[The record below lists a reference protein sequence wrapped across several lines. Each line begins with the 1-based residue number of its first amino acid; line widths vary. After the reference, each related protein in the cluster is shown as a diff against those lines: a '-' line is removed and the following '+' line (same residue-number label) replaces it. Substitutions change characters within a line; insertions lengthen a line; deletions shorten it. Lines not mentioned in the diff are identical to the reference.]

1 VNDYAPEPQVYILDT
16 GGQYTHLISRKV
28 REQGVYAEVR
38 SSETPL
44 AELKNARGVIISG
57 GPNSVY
63 EPGSPT
69 VDPTLLASEVPV
81 LGICYGQQLI
91 AYLLKGDVRKG
102 DKGEYGFANLDL
114 EADPGVLFTGVKD
127 HQQVWMS
134 HRDTVYHPPA
144 DFRVLASTD
153 TCSVAAIGNDA
164 TKKYAVQFHPEV
176 VHTHE
181 GRKVLHNFLFD
192 ICGCAKDW
200 EPASRIPVV
209 EQSIRDVAG
218 DRNIFFFVSGGVDST
233 VAYSLCLQALGEHR
247 VHGAYVDTG
256 LMREDET
263 AFVRKIFASLGAEH
277 FRVVDAQMDF
287 LTALEGVTEP
297 ERKRAII
304 GEKFVR
310 IQEEILESGSYLD
323 GHWILGQ
330 GTIYPDT
337 IESGGTAKADLIKTH
352 HNRVA
357 GIQKLIDENRI
368 VEPLTQFYKDEVREL
383 GRELGLPAEFLDRH
397 PFPGPGLAIRC
408 LCADKDEPC
417 TPTADGIIAPI
428 HSVGVQGDSRSY
440 RPVLIVNHLDH
451 ARATEAINAD
461 QRVNRVIGE
470 VGHNIPIDRQS
481 VIQSSI
487 TPARM
492 DRLRRVDAIV
502 RELSHGSGFDKTVW
516 QFPVVLI
523 PLGGDGLPDS
533 VVLRPVDSVDG
544 MTAQS
549 VSMPEKLLHRMRDAL
564 LAVPGIAAVYYDLT
578 HKPPGTIEWE

>member
-38 SSETPL
+38 PSETPF

-69 VDPTLLASEVPV
+69 VDPALLTSDIPV

-102 DKGEYGFANLDL
+102 DKGEYGLANLLL
-114 EADPGVLFTGVKD
+114 ESDPGPLLRNVKD
-127 HQQVWMS
+127 RQQVWMS

-144 DFRVLASTD
+144 GFRILASTD

-164 TKKYAVQFHPEV
+164 AKKYAVQFHPEV

-181 GRKVLHNFLFD
+181 GRKVIQNFLFD
-192 ICGCAKDW
+192 ICTCKKDW

-209 EQSIRDVAG
+209 EQSIRDVAE

-233 VAYSLCLQALGEHR
+233 VAYSLCLKALGEQR

-263 AFVRKIFASLGAEH
+263 AFVRKIFASLGAGH
-277 FRVVDAQMDF
+277 FRVVDAQLDF
-287 LTALEGVTEP
+287 LSALEGVTEP

-304 GEKFVR
+304 GEKFVH
-310 IQEEILESGSYLD
+310 IQEDILESGPYLD

-357 GIQKLIDENRI
+357 GIQKLIEENRI

-383 GRELGLPAEFLDRH
+383 GKELGLPAEFLERH

-408 LCADKDEPC
+408 LCADKDELC
-417 TPTADGIIAPI
+417 TPTADGVIAPI

-440 RPVLIVNHLDH
+440 RPVLIVDHLDH
-451 ARATEAINAD
+451 TRATAAINAD

-470 VGHNIPIDRQS
+470 VGHNLPLSRQS

-487 TPARM
+487 TPGRM

-502 RELSHGSGFDKTVW
+502 RELSHSSGFDKKVW

-523 PLGGDGLPDS
+523 PLGADGLPDS
-533 VVLRPVDSVDG
+533 VVLRPIDSVDG

-549 VSMPEKLLHRMRDAL
+549 VSMPEKLLHLMRDAL

>member
-1 VNDYAPEPQVYILDT
+1 MNDYAPEPQVYILDT

-38 SSETPL
+38 PSETAL
-44 AELKNARGVIISG
+44 DELKNAKGIIISG
-57 GPNSVY
+57 GPSSVY

-69 VDPTLLASEVPV
+69 VDPALLMSDIPV

-91 AYLLKGDVRKG
+91 AYLLNGDVRKG

-114 EADPGVLFTGVKD
+114 EAEPGPLLRNVKD

-134 HRDTVYHPPA
+134 HRDTVYQPPA
-144 DFRVLASTD
+144 GFRVLASTD

-164 TKKYAVQFHPEV
+164 AKKYAVQFHPEV

-192 ICGCAKDW
+192 ICACEKDW
-200 EPASRIPVV
+200 EPAGRIPVV

-233 VAYSLCLQALGEHR
+233 VAYSLCLKALGEQR

-263 AFVRKIFASLGAEH
+263 AFVRKIFSALGSKH
-277 FRVVDAQMDF
+277 FRVVDAQLDF
-287 LTALEGVTEP
+287 LSALEGVTEP

-304 GEKFVR
+304 GEKFVH
-310 IQEEILESGSYLD
+310 IQEQILESGPYLD
-323 GHWILGQ
+323 GRWILGQ

-383 GRELGLPAEFLDRH
+383 GQELGLPAEFLERH

-408 LCADKDEPC
+408 LCADKDELC
-417 TPTADGIIAPI
+417 IPTADGVIAPI

-440 RPVLIVNHLDH
+440 RPVLIVKHLDH

-470 VGHNIPIDRQS
+470 VGHNIPIHMQS

-487 TPARM
+487 TPGRM

-502 RELSHGSGFDKTVW
+502 RELSHSSGFDRSVW

-533 VVLRPVDSVDG
+533 VVLRPIDSVDG

-564 LAVPGIAAVYYDLT
+564 LAVHGIAAVYYDLT